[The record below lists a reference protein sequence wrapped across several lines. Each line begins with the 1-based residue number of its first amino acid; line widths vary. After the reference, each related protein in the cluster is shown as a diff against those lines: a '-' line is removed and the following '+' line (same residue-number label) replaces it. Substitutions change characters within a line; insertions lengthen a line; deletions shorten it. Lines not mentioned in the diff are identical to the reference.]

1 MFTVILF
8 IVIGILIVY
17 WVERSLVVALFIG
30 ILIGGIGAAW
40 TALLTN
46 ILPKE
51 FTFEKEIQLVA
62 LQDKFGQ
69 DGTFFLGSGRIKQK
83 FYYTFYQEN
92 PDGSISLNLVPAE
105 KAKIFEED
113 RKDGILEVYKAV
125 IRSEKLRNWCFPPK
139 ERKYIFRIPKGSI
152 KRDLLLDL

>member
-1 MFTVILF
+1 MFTVIVFL
-8 IVIGILIVY
+8 VIGILVVY
-17 WVERSLVVALFIG
+17 WVERSLALALFTG

-40 TALLTN
+40 AALFTN
-46 ILPKE
+46 IFPKE
-51 FTFEKEIQLVA
+51 FIFEKEIQLVA
-62 LQDKFGQ
+62 RQDKFGQ
-69 DGTFFLGSGRIKQK
+69 DGIFFLGSGKIKQN
-83 FYYTFYQEN
+83 FYYAFYQKN

-139 ERKYIFRIPKGSI
+139 ERKYVFRIPKGSI